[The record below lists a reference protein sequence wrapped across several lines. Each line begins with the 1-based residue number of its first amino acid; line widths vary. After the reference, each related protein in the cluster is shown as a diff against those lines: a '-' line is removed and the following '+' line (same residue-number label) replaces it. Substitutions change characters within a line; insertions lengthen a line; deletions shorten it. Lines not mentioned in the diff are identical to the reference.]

1 MLTPSNEFSVQFFAL
16 AHAPMREIIHH
27 TEKKKRMT
35 EMGRERAS
43 ERKAECRVQVI
54 QSEKVTNEM
63 SWLPEMVYLRCDTN
77 QEPHIHCGVI

>member
-1 MLTPSNEFSVQFFAL
+1 
-16 AHAPMREIIHH
+16 
-27 TEKKKRMT
+27 MT